1 MFGFLK
7 KNDKAEKAAA
17 VETGEVIGAPIKG
30 TAVPSSEI
38 SDPTFREEMLGKGM
52 AIRPAEGKVYAPAD
66 GRIEVMI
73 ESMHAVSMVSD
84 GGAEILLH
92 IGLDTV
98 ALKGKHFT
106 GHVKEGDRVK
116 KGDLLLEFDQKA
128 IEAAGYDMISPVII
142 CNSDDYRDITR
153 YTGQEVQPGDP
164 VMRLEK

>member
-1 MFGFLK
+1 MFNLFK
-7 KNDKAEKAAA
+7 KVVESELYSPVKGKMIPLSEVNDPVFSEKMMGDGCAFVFDGDTIYAPCKGEIILIANTRHAIGIKAEN
-17 VETGEVIGAPIKG
+17 
-30 TAVPSSEI
+30 
-38 SDPTFREEMLGKGM
+38 
-52 AIRPAEGKVYAPAD
+52 
-66 GRIEVMI
+66 
-73 ESMHAVSMVSD
+73 
-84 GGAEILLH
+84 GAEILIH

-142 CNSDDYRDITR
+142 CNSDDYREITR